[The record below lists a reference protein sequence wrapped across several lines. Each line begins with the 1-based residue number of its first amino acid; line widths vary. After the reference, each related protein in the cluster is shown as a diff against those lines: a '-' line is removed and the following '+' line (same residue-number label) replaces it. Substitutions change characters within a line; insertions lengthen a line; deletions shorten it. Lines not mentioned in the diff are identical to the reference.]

1 MNSDSVSSPTL
12 LAGEYEYK
20 PISTLRRAMFIV
32 IGTVSL
38 GLGIIGAYV
47 PGMPSTVFF
56 LITIGCYARG
66 SERMYRWLLSRTW
79 LQGPLRTALTFS
91 RHRAVPVRIKIFAQ
105 SVAWSSAVFLIFSG
119 RTLVA
124 QFMGIALAT
133 SCTVAM
139 ALIRTLPDDRQPR
152 NWTNARRDM
161 WLQLGYGVAAGGIG
175 ALLWMA
181 AATVLLR
188 FAANLALTPAFD
200 AVALPRFAAA
210 AIPFGVCAGAAY
222 AAVRHALPRNQWL
235 RGAALGLACALLAG
249 MALWT
254 TGRLPVN
261 ALSVMLGLAS
271 VVAGLA
277 TTLLFGQFERRAPAQ
292 ALVDISR

>member
-1 MNSDSVSSPTL
+1 MNNRESVTSTTML
-12 LAGEYEYK
+12 VGEYAYK
-20 PISTLRRAMFIV
+20 PISTLRRVMFIV
-32 IGTVSL
+32 IGTISL

-105 SVAWSSAVFLIFSG
+105 SVAWSSAAFLIFSG

-124 QFMGIALAT
+124 QFMGIALAM
-133 SCTVAM
+133 SCSIAM

-152 NWTNARRDM
+152 RWTNGRRDM

-175 ALLWMA
+175 ALLWA
-181 AATVLLR
+181 VAATVTQRLA
-188 FAANLALTPAFD
+188 FNLMLAPAFD
-200 AVALPRFAAA
+200 AAVPLRFAAA
-210 AIPFGVCAGAAY
+210 AIPFGLCAGAAY
-222 AAVRHALPRNQWL
+222 AAVHRVLPHNQWL
-235 RGAALGLACALLAG
+235 RGAVFGLACVLLIG

-254 TGRLPVN
+254 TSALPTNV
-261 ALSVMLGLAS
+261 LSAMFGLTII
-271 VVAGLA
+271 VAGLA
-277 TTLLFGQFERRAPAQ
+277 ATLVFGQFERRATAAVPG
-292 ALVDISR
+292 